1 MSQPKWKVSIAIH
14 GIVANYE
21 ATVSADSEAEAEEK
35 VRQMYEDDDQTNG
48 DITESDFTNA
58 FLSSDGDSLYIEE
71 ADEEEED

>member
-21 ATVSADSEAEAEEK
+21 ATVSADSEVEAEEK